1 MIIFSFSLI
10 SSNKE
15 ENTYL
20 IFLSYSNLILSLL
33 IKYNISSLSF
43 KLPQIIFVFIINSDS
58 SLNISIL
65 SFLSSIIDFNSK

>member
-43 KLPQIIFVFIINSDS
+43 KLPQIIYVFIINSDS